1 MKNLI
6 ELIDFEKIQEF
17 NRLDILVCQYI
28 EDLEDYGR
36 NSNRYYNCIRKYVEA
51 VARKNDIDIES
62 EEFENEFAEIFY
74 DVEKDI
80 SDFIEDNIEKVIDMI
95 NGCKNKDQ
103 LMKILKQFYYV
114 FDWYIECV
122 VAEMNRSS
130 GLLFIS
136 QKIS

>member
-6 ELIDFEKIQEF
+6 ELIDFERIQEF
-17 NRLDILVCQYI
+17 NRLDIIVCQYI

-51 VARKNDIDIES
+51 VARKNDINIES

-74 DVEKDI
+74 EVEKDI
-80 SDFIEDNIEKVIDMI
+80 SDFIEDNIEEVIEMI

-114 FDWYIECV
+114 FE
-122 VAEMNRSS
+122 
-130 GLLFIS
+130 
-136 QKIS
+136 